1 MKVNLI
7 SDTTTLPS
15 PGMLDAMHAAKVG
28 DDVFKEDPSVNALE
42 EKVARLFGKENALFF
57 PSGTMANQ
65 TAIKLHTQPGEQL
78 ICDHYSHIY
87 NYEGGGVS
95 FNSGVSCNLI
105 EGDRGRINAKQVES
119 KINPPDFYHSPLST
133 LVCLENTTNKGGGA
147 YYDVLEIEAIRSV
160 CNDHNL
166 GLHLDGARIWNAMI
180 ASGQKP
186 EVFGGLFDTISV
198 CFSKGLGAPVGS
210 ALLGSNEA
218 IEKAIRIRK
227 VFGGGMRQ
235 AGFLAE
241 AASYAIDNHWESLS
255 EDHRKASELKDCL
268 EKQDYIEKVEPVDTN
283 IVIFKLIKT
292 VKDTDFMAKLE
303 ALGIRFISM
312 GQSKLRMVTHR
323 DYSQLQHE
331 YVLEIIKTL
340 KF

>member
-15 PGMLDAMHAAKVG
+15 LGMLDAMYAAKVG

-78 ICDHYSHIY
+78 ICDHYSHIF

-105 EGDRGRINAKQVES
+105 EGDRGKINAKQVES

-147 YYDVLEIEAIRSV
+147 YYDLLEIEAIRSV

-186 EVFGGLFDTISV
+186 EIFGGLFDTISV

-210 ALLGSNEA
+210 ALIGSNEA

-292 VKDTDFMAKLE
+292 VKDTDFIAKLE

-331 YVLEIIKTL
+331 YLLEIIKTL

>member
-1 MKVNLI
+1 
-7 SDTTTLPS
+7 
-15 PGMLDAMHAAKVG
+15 
-28 DDVFKEDPSVNALE
+28 
-42 EKVARLFGKENALFF
+42 
-57 PSGTMANQ
+57 
-65 TAIKLHTQPGEQL
+65 
-78 ICDHYSHIY
+78 
-87 NYEGGGVS
+87 
-95 FNSGVSCNLI
+95 
-105 EGDRGRINAKQVES
+105 
-119 KINPPDFYHSPLST
+119 
-133 LVCLENTTNKGGGA
+133 
-147 YYDVLEIEAIRSV
+147 
-160 CNDHNL
+160 
-166 GLHLDGARIWNAMI
+166 MI

-186 EVFGGLFDTISV
+186 KIFGGLFDTISV

-210 ALLGSNEA
+210 ALIGSNEA

-292 VKDTDFMAKLE
+292 VKDTDFIAKLE

>member
-1 MKVNLI
+1 
-7 SDTTTLPS
+7 
-15 PGMLDAMHAAKVG
+15 MLDAMYAAKVG

-78 ICDHYSHIY
+78 ICDHYSHIF

-105 EGDRGRINAKQVES
+105 EGDRGKINAKQVES

-147 YYDVLEIEAIRSV
+147 YYDLLEIEAIRSV

-186 EVFGGLFDTISV
+186 EIFGGLFDTISV

-210 ALLGSNEA
+210 ALIGSNEA

-292 VKDTDFMAKLE
+292 VKDTDFIAKLE

>member
-15 PGMLDAMHAAKVG
+15 LGMLDAMYAAKVG

-78 ICDHYSHIY
+78 ICDHYSHIF

-105 EGDRGRINAKQVES
+105 EGDRGKINAKQVES

-147 YYDVLEIEAIRSV
+147 YYDLLEIEAIRSV

-186 EVFGGLFDTISV
+186 EIFGGLFDTISV

-210 ALLGSNEA
+210 ALIGSNEA

-292 VKDTDFMAKLE
+292 VKDTYFIAKLD

>member
-15 PGMLDAMHAAKVG
+15 LGMLDAMHAAKVG

-78 ICDHYSHIY
+78 ICDHYSHIF

-105 EGDRGRINAKQVES
+105 EGDRGKINAKQVES

-147 YYDVLEIEAIRSV
+147 YYDLLEIEAIRSV

-186 EVFGGLFDTISV
+186 EIFGGLFDTISV

-210 ALLGSNEA
+210 ALIGSNEA

-303 ALGIRFISM
+303 ALSIRFISM

>member
-15 PGMLDAMHAAKVG
+15 LGMLDAMHAAKVG

-78 ICDHYSHIY
+78 ICDHYSHIF

-105 EGDRGRINAKQVES
+105 EGDRGKINAKQVES

-147 YYDVLEIEAIRSV
+147 YYDLLEIEAIRSV

-186 EVFGGLFDTISV
+186 ETFGGLFDTISV

-292 VKDTDFMAKLE
+292 VKDTDFIAKLE